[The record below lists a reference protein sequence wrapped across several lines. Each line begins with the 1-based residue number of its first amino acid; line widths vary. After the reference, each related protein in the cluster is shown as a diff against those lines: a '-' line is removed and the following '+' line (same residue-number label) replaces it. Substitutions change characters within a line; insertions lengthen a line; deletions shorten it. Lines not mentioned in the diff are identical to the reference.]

1 MKKIVFTGG
10 PCSGKSTILEELSK
24 RGFSVLRETA
34 KEIVTKRKDIP
45 MTKEES
51 EIRQDLIFN
60 EQLKKEENAE
70 GGLIGVLFLDR
81 SLIDGL
87 GYSVLYEGEDSIK
100 RYTPMIKEKEYN
112 KIFLF
117 ERLPFDSQ
125 GFRPETEEEANRIH
139 SAMNSIYKRF
149 GYEPINVQKMS
160 VKRRVNF
167 VLENVFEEHY

>member
-1 MKKIVFTGG
+1 MKKIVLTGG

-34 KEIVTKRKDIP
+34 KEIVSKRKDIP
-45 MTKEES
+45 ISKEES
-51 EIRQDLIFN
+51 EIRQDMIFK
-60 EQLKKEENAE
+60 EQLKKEEDAE
-70 GGLIGVLFLDR
+70 KGFIDVLFLDR

-100 RYTPMIKEKEYN
+100 KYLPMIQEKEYH

-125 GFRPETEEEANRIH
+125 GFRPETEEEAHKIH
-139 SAMNSIYKRF
+139 EAIYSIYKRF
-149 GYEPINVQKMS
+149 GYEPISVQKMS
-160 VKRRVNF
+160 VKGRVNF
-167 VLENVFEEHY
+167 VLENVFEEYN